1 MIDRLMLVAHLLMC
15 LYVFWSVFVRARWL
29 DDRAQLGV
37 RLVFCFLGC
46 IALLGL
52 AWPIARPWAPDLWSV
67 ALLAAVCLVQSVTAE
82 KWRHGVPEQFLQ
94 CQYAPEGRKREVI
107 Q

>member
-1 MIDRLMLVAHLLMC
+1 M
-15 LYVFWSVFVRARWL
+15 
-29 DDRAQLGV
+29 
-37 RLVFCFLGC
+37 FCFLGC
-46 IALLGL
+46 VALLGL

-67 ALLAAVCLVQSVTAE
+67 ALLAAVCLVQSATAE

-107 Q
+107 L